1 MNIKSSVD
9 RLQETRRK
17 AFYYSSSDQLGSVMQ
32 KSLDVLRCM
41 IKSNADPEEL
51 AFAKAFFESERFPM
65 NETIRARS
73 VRIYDLTKS
82 VEKTMNFII
91 DKERYRV
98 KDPEGKMEPN
108 DLHHDDSYSL
118 GGDVENNERS
128 YDEDSEASE
137 GEDTDPYDDRN
148 YEGRAQMTANTQ
160 HFECTVCKRKFG
172 QQRWLLRHKCAGENA
187 DVRKPYK
194 CDVCGKCY
202 RKPGLL
208 AEHMRGHADTEEAR
222 KPYKCHLCDNRF
234 RTEQLLAAHI
244 FCHDGGDQETWPFQ
258 CNLCDRRFKHKNQ
271 MYTHRKRHAE
281 SEDVRKPHKCNEC
294 EKRFSSTSFLKRHKL
309 THLPEDD
316 PRRAKKYECD
326 VCRKLFTGSTVLA
339 HHRKSHE
346 DTIEARK
353 PFQCSQCGQRFTGK
367 RGMQQHEL
375 FVHLPDDEKPKEEC
389 PTCGKMVRCIL
400 SHRKA
405 VHEKDPNDKDKRP
418 FKCEQCGKDFRRE
431 DYLRGHMKTQHAD
444 DDSVKKPF
452 ACDECDKP
460 EDDPRKKKY
469 DCVICGK
476 TLANSQSFNKHKKS
490 HSDVRPLFKC
500 DQCDKRFTTKINLKA
515 HVSTHTGEFKLQCQF
530 CPRGFTSKQRW
541 ASHQECHDRGTNK
554 VSYPRKHICTLCP
567 RRFEK
572 EFQLTAHLKRHEDST
587 VGDSTDSEADPD
599 RFRCK
604 LCGQTYTTISN
615 LRGHVKIV
623 HGETSKYYSTMRPK
637 FTVIRKKKGDSK

>member
-1 MNIKSSVD
+1 
-9 RLQETRRK
+9 
-17 AFYYSSSDQLGSVMQ
+17 MQ

-244 FCHDGGDQETWPFQ
+244 FCHD
-258 CNLCDRRFKHKNQ
+258 
-271 MYTHRKRHAE
+271 
-281 SEDVRKPHKCNEC
+281 
-294 EKRFSSTSFLKRHKL
+294 
-309 THLPEDD
+309 
-316 PRRAKKYECD
+316 
-326 VCRKLFTGSTVLA
+326 
-339 HHRKSHE
+339 

-431 DYLRGHMKTQHAD
+431 DYLRGHMKTQHA
-444 DDSVKKPF
+444 
-452 ACDECDKP
+452 A

-515 HVSTHTGEFKLQCQF
+515 HVSTHT
-530 CPRGFTSKQRW
+530 
-541 ASHQECHDRGTNK
+541 
-554 VSYPRKHICTLCP
+554 
-567 RRFEK
+567 
-572 EFQLTAHLKRHEDST
+572 DST

-623 HGETSKYYSTMRPK
+623 HGVHDARLTSESMSREQLRVLVRCCDYQWGK
-637 FTVIRKKKGDSK
+637 V